1 MYYGLHGG
9 QLLTFRIFWSHF
21 RLYLT
26 TSLRYPA
33 LAAFMVLFFVF
44 LVPWHLMAF
53 KYLCTHED
61 LICDGLEK

>member
-1 MYYGLHGG
+1 MYYVLHGG

-26 TSLRYPA
+26 TSFRYPA
-33 LAAFMVLFFVF
+33 LVAFVVLFFF
-44 LVPWHLMAF
+44 FPSQLIAF
-53 KYLCTHED
+53 EYLCTHED